1 MKLTVAAHEMGFV
14 VIAND
19 AVLSVLSKTAVE
31 SFASTAG
38 GALGG
43 LAAGAYGKRG
53 AGQSA
58 TPSAPVQALSAL
70 KGIQTCTVADLPAE
84 VRASSGWPKVEAFRP
99 VTIYPRQSISGV
111 KVSIWRGLVVQVA
124 GRSYPMA
131 IQMWQVGKAK
141 KHLAEAGYRFI

>member
-31 SFASTAG
+31 SFAHTAG
-38 GALGG
+38 GALGS
-43 LAAGAYGKRG
+43 LAAGAYEKRRTK
-53 AGQSA
+53 QSA
-58 TPSAPVQALSAL
+58 TPSSPVQALSAL

-84 VRASSGWPKVEAFRP
+84 IRSSVGWPKVEAFRP
-99 VTIYPRQSISGV
+99 VTIYPRQSISAV

-141 KHLAEAGYRFI
+141 KHLAEAGYRFA